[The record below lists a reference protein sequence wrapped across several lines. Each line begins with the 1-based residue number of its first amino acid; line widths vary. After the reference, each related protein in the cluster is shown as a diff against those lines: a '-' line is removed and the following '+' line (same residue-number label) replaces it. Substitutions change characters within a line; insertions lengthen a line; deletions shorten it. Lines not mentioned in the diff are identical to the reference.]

1 MPHTMFHRFLSI
13 ATIAATVLAA
23 FPAHARTVDRVNSAY
38 YRQPLYMRLSR
49 RTIRATVRKPVR
61 PPRISSASSSASS
74 VSSAFPASSYD
85 PDSDVSLG
93 GRIALLG
100 DASPVLGSVK
110 VFNNAEP
117 LRIETVTVT
126 LENAV
131 TSVDHLLIYDHDG
144 GLLGSARLDS
154 SVSGGKTYLL
164 NIKTRKLTIPQRS
177 EYSFYVRAQLK
188 NRDAGGVSAELLQI
202 DSIAVAGVGGW
213 SNRTYAQSLT
223 GTFGMH
229 QTARSMITGII
240 NAGAVNEPLLSGSDR
255 EIGRFRFI
263 GVRNDGGADLRLAQG
278 LPLADVLHQRLRRGE
293 HHRVRRLR
301 RAQDVGHDARVRR
314 HDVLADHVDLRLAQL
329 TFTLS
334 HVGGVTLSDVQI
346 VADGSSDR
354 ASCTI
359 SSSTITCPLSASFG
373 SLTSSSRILTL
384 LADVTVPSTAPRASL
399 QLSLN
404 EPGTSSSAG
413 SIQWTD
419 GTTTF
424 DWVGF
429 EGPVARGTYYSY

>member
-1 MPHTMFHRFLSI
+1 MFHRFLSI

-263 GVRNDGGADLRLAQG
+263 GVRNDGGADLRLAQ
-278 LPLADVLHQRLRRGE
+278 
-293 HHRVRRLR
+293 
-301 RAQDVGHDARVRR
+301 
-314 HDVLADHVDLRLAQL
+314 L

-384 LADVTVPSTAPRASL
+384 LADVTVPSSAPRASL

>member
-1 MPHTMFHRFLSI
+1 MFHRFLSI

-263 GVRNDGGADLRLAQG
+263 GVRNDGGADLRLAQ
-278 LPLADVLHQRLRRGE
+278 
-293 HHRVRRLR
+293 
-301 RAQDVGHDARVRR
+301 
-314 HDVLADHVDLRLAQL
+314 L

>member
-263 GVRNDGGADLRLAQG
+263 GVRNDGGADLRLAQ
-278 LPLADVLHQRLRRGE
+278 
-293 HHRVRRLR
+293 
-301 RAQDVGHDARVRR
+301 
-314 HDVLADHVDLRLAQL
+314 L

-384 LADVTVPSTAPRASL
+384 LADVTVPSSAPRASL

>member
-263 GVRNDGGADLRLAQG
+263 GVRNDGGADLRLAQ
-278 LPLADVLHQRLRRGE
+278 
-293 HHRVRRLR
+293 
-301 RAQDVGHDARVRR
+301 
-314 HDVLADHVDLRLAQL
+314 L

>member
-1 MPHTMFHRFLSI
+1 MFHRFLSI

-263 GVRNDGGADLRLAQG
+263 GVRNDGGADLRLAQ
-278 LPLADVLHQRLRRGE
+278 
-293 HHRVRRLR
+293 
-301 RAQDVGHDARVRR
+301 
-314 HDVLADHVDLRLAQL
+314 L

-359 SSSTITCPLSASFG
+359 SSSTITWPLSASFG

-384 LADVTVPSTAPRASL
+384 LADVTVPSSAPRASL